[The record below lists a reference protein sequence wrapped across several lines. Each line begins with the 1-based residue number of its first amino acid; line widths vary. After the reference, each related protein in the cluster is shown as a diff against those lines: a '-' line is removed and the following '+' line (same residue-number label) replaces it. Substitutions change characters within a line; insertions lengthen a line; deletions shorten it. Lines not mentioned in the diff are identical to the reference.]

1 MSYYRSDWPEMGCPE
16 PFGGKAPLLADPQA
30 QGRDSW
36 TRQRDHLGG
45 QLRWT
50 GRHNELESI
59 LYGLRVWYLILE
71 ANDPKGFFLS
81 TALGNP
87 VFEEV
92 VKEELEK
99 FLSTRPS
106 GETYVAAKV
115 VPGEPAYKALL
126 RFRFEEVERRRL
138 YTCRVGELRHKET
151 IPCRNEIE
159 YTSLSDL
166 PRSRISSCREQIL
179 GLCRRSFLESGHS
192 RHFTDPFLLERCSGV
207 DYILALMVLN
217 FKNVEPKHFLISFDT
232 AVSRVCGFSVIGKK
246 PGLEGNTYT
255 QLLSAV
261 GGEHRGQ
268 GIYRGL
274 TGLLSEILAHDVRLL
289 NVTQAANQKMQKAYK
304 DSGRHHSAD
313 TVILRRVFS
322 GTQP

>member
-1 MSYYRSDWPEMGCPE
+1 MSYYRSDWPEMGYDRPLGE
-16 PFGGKAPLLADPQA
+16 KAPLLSDPHA
-30 QGRDSW
+30 QGSGSW

-45 QLRWT
+45 QLRWA
-50 GRHNELESI
+50 GRQNELESN
-59 LYGLRVWYLILE
+59 LYGLRVWYLVLE
-71 ANDPKGFFLS
+71 ANDPKGAFLS

-87 VFEEV
+87 VFDQLAE
-92 VKEELEK
+92 EELET
-99 FLSTRPS
+99 FLSRRPS

-151 IPCRNEIE
+151 ILCRDEIE
-159 YTSLSDL
+159 YTSLSGL

-207 DYILALMVLN
+207 DYILALMDLN
-217 FKNVEPKHFLISFDT
+217 FRNVEPKHFLISFDT
-232 AVSRVCGFSVIGKK
+232 GVSRVCGFSAVGRK
-246 PGLEGNTYT
+246 PGLEGDTYT

-261 GGEHRGQ
+261 GGEYRGQ

-274 TGLLSEILAHDVRLL
+274 TGLLSEILDHDVRLL
-289 NVTQAANQKMQKAYK
+289 NVTHAANEKMQKAYK
-304 DSGRHHSAD
+304 NSGRHHSAD